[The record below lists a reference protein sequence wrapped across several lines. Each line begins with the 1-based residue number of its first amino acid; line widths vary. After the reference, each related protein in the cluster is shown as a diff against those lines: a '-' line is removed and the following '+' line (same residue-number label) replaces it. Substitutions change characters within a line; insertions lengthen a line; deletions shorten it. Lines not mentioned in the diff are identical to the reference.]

1 MITEIKKSRKSL
13 FLEKM
18 RKLAT
23 EDDLLSNN
31 IDNLLMQFKNSSPV
45 YCYYSVI
52 ENELNNLSFD
62 GFILKINDLY
72 KIFSDDHALKNNLK
86 SFLVW
91 ILLINHLL

>member
-18 RKLAT
+18 RELAT
-23 EDDLLSNN
+23 NDDLLLNN

-62 GFILKINDLY
+62 GFI
-72 KIFSDDHALKNNLK
+72 
-86 SFLVW
+86 
-91 ILLINHLL
+91 